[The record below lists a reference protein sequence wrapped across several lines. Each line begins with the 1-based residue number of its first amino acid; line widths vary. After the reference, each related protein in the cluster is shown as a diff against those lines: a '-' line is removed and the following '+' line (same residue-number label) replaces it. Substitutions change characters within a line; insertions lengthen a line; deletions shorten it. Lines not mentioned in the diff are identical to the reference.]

1 MTVSIKMTA
10 SQKAKL
16 AKLGGAEWVRRMID
30 MAKPSK
36 DQPLDRSSDRNQEV
50 RGK

>member
-16 AKLGGAEWVRRMID
+16 AKLGGPDWVRKMID
-30 MAKPSK
+30 RAK
-36 DQPLDRSSDRNQEV
+36 QPQEPK
-50 RGK
+50 RPTGARAA